1 MKEIRKPNRKTRK
14 QNIKNKYGYM
24 YPIYKKRQNN
34 FIYIIILTIILV
46 VNFLIMCAAL
56 TVAIEFCYFSAL
68 WVFIGSV
75 LLEWLLIKLYKFIEK
90 IDCVHT
96 TLLNRKGLDI

>member
-1 MKEIRKPNRKTRK
+1 MTEIRKPSRKTRK
-14 QNIKNKYGYM
+14 QNIKNKYGYI

-68 WVFIGSV
+68 WVFIGGL
-75 LLEWLLIKLYKFIEK
+75 LLEWLFIKIYNFIEK
-90 IDCVHT
+90 IDDVHT
-96 TLLNRKGLDI
+96 ALLNRKGLDI

>member
-1 MKEIRKPNRKTRK
+1 MTEIRKPSRKTRK

-34 FIYIIILTIILV
+34 FIYIVILTIILV

-56 TVAIEFCYFSAL
+56 TAVIEFHYFSAL
-68 WVFIGSV
+68 WVFIGNV
-75 LLEWLLIKLYKFIEK
+75 LLEWLLIKLYKLIEK

>member
-1 MKEIRKPNRKTRK
+1 MKEIRKSSRKTRK

-34 FIYIIILTIILV
+34 SIYIVILTIILI
-46 VNFLIMCAAL
+46 VNFLIMCVTL
-56 TVAIEFCYFSAL
+56 TVVIEFCYFSAL

-75 LLEWLLIKLYKFIEK
+75 LLEWLLIKLYNFIEK
-90 IDCVHT
+90 IEYVHI

>member
-1 MKEIRKPNRKTRK
+1 MTEIRKPSRKTRK
-14 QNIKNKYGYM
+14 QNIKNKYDYM

-46 VNFLIMCAAL
+46 VNFSIMCAAL
-56 TVAIEFCYFSAL
+56 TVVIEFHYFSAL
-68 WVFIGSV
+68 WIFIGSV